1 MTNGFNI
8 ELLLDSLADRVA
20 ARLGERLGESN
31 GSAIRP
37 RLLTVSEAAR
47 YLGRTR
53 YSVQH
58 LIQNS
63 TLPPVKLDS
72 RTFLDIKDLDR
83 LIDDAKRSV

>member
-8 ELLLDSLADRVA
+8 ELLLDSLDERVA
-20 ARLGERLGESN
+20 ARLGDRLGESN
-31 GSAIRP
+31 GIKP
-37 RLLTVSEAAR
+37 RLLTVAEAAR